1 MGTESGAF
9 FRQNLLDL
17 AWRYEYYVTPPRT
30 WGKHFTYHCATCQQ
44 LFEDMTEQA
53 YEMTQQIY
61 IMYDS
66 LFVSG
71 FIVMYSLM
79 RYDDLYV

>member
-1 MGTESGAF
+1 MLPRQERGAST
-9 FRQNLLDL
+9 LL
-17 AWRYEYYVTPPRT
+17 
-30 WGKHFTYHCATCQQ
+30 TYHCATCQQ
-44 LFEDMTEQA
+44 LFEDITEQA